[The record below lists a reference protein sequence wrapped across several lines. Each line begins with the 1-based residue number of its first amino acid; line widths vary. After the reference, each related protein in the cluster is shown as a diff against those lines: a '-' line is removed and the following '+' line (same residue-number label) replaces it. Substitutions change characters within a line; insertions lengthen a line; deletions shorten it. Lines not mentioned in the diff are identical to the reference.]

1 MPDVQTQNSRRQKS
15 ISVREKAFLLRFLSP
30 ERLDPN
36 LQGNLTDRFEK
47 RGALQRKKKS
57 ADGFFKYG

>member
-30 ERLDPN
+30 ERPDPN
-36 LQGNLTDRFEK
+36 LQGNVTDRFEK

-57 ADGFFKYG
+57 DDFFKYG